1 MQITDLVRTRNP
13 PPRHVLD
20 KQQLQDNLDIAT
32 RSNERLGHKWVN
44 ISIIYRWKSVLFAH
58 SSMAQDNSFW
68 DSSSF
73 EIFGGLFINKFV
85 LKAYQDVAG
94 SRTPCWPVILH
105 YSLRPKIH
113 SRTHDSNCI
122 HYYIDHRPRYLHD
135 GDDAGDHDHEVGRLP
150 VVPQAARD
158 DAESGVP
165 EHAKRSHLHNT
176 INATLQ
182 LMWKLM
188 LGSLEMVLGTFAT
201 LEREKRQA
209 SWLNAWKVRKE
220 LQMLKVLVLM
230 SELWFGRFL
239 RDEI

>member
-1 MQITDLVRTRNP
+1 MDTGKGAIILYYFFHEIGWQITDLVRTRNP

-73 EIFGGLFINKFV
+73 EIFGGLFINKVV

-94 SRTPCWPVILH
+94 SRTPCWPVILN

-158 DAESGVP
+158 DAEGGVP
-165 EHAKRSHLHNT
+165 EHAQRSHLQHNT
-176 INATLQ
+176 ILQ
-182 LMWKLM
+182 FIWNLV
-188 LGSLEMVLGTFAT
+188 GSFPGG
-201 LEREKRQA
+201 EKDA
-209 SWLNAWKVRKE
+209 INW
-220 LQMLKVLVLM
+220 
-230 SELWFGRFL
+230 GP
-239 RDEI
+239 